1 MNISNYI
8 ITGDCH
14 GRVSE
19 RLGNIKRN
27 RPDLAPEETAIIILG
42 DAGIN
47 FWLNKTDKKN
57 KKDISAFG
65 YTIYCVRGN
74 HEERPENLDYIE
86 HWYDDNVKGY
96 IMMEPD
102 FPLIKY
108 FEDGGSYEICG
119 HSVLVIGGAY
129 SVDKWHRLARAQA
142 NGNSFSG
149 WFEDEQLKDFE
160 MKMIEEEVSGNAYD
174 FVFTHTAP
182 IDWEP
187 TDLFLGF
194 IDQSKVDK
202 TMENWLSRIKETFSW
217 NVWCFGHYHAD
228 RIERPHVEQFFM
240 DYETIE
246 EVWDRWQR
254 YDATGETD
262 FRKPP
267 SPVFE
272 KYLLYKK
279 LNGNKEI

>member
-1 MNISNYI
+1 MNISNWI
-8 ITGDCH
+8 LTGDTH

-19 RLGNIKRN
+19 RLGNIKRSH
-27 RPDLAPEETAIIILG
+27 PDLVPEETAIIILG

-86 HWYDDNVKGY
+86 HWYDNNVKGY
-96 IMMEPD
+96 IMMEPE

-149 WFEDEQLKDFE
+149 WFEDEQLAVWE
-160 MKMIEEEVSGNAYD
+160 MIDIEGSVAGKKYD
-174 FVFTHTAP
+174 FVFTHTCP
-182 IDWEP
+182 VDWEP
-187 TDLFLGF
+187 TDLFLSF
-194 IDQSKVDK
+194 IDQSQVDK
-202 TMENWLSRIKETFSW
+202 TMENWLNEIKDTFTW
-217 NVWCFGHYHAD
+217 GVWCFGHFHDD
-228 RIERPHVEQFFM
+228 RIERAHVEQFFM
-240 DYETIE
+240 DYENLET
-246 EVWDRWQR
+246 VWNRWQE
-254 YDATGETD
+254 YDKTGEID
-262 FRKPP
+262 FRKSL
-267 SPVFE
+267 SPTFE
-272 KYLLYKK
+272 QYLLYKK
-279 LNGNKEI
+279 LNGNKEN